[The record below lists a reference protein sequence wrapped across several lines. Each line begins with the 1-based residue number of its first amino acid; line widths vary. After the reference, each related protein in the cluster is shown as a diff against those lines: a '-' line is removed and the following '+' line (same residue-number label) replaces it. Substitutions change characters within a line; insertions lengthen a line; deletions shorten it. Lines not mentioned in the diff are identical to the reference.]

1 MMTFLYR
8 LYQLLIFFPLFI
20 VVTILVALT
29 TALGCM
35 VGLLALVLPSVLVAF
50 GDGSPSAP
58 SSFRSKSKDESIFS
72 ADRATSSQP
81 TTKVHSTSSSY
92 QASSDENLSG

>member
-29 TALGCM
+29 TALG
-35 VGLLALVLPSVLVAF
+35 
-50 GDGSPSAP
+50 
-58 SSFRSKSKDESIFS
+58 
-72 ADRATSSQP
+72 
-81 TTKVHSTSSSY
+81 
-92 QASSDENLSG
+92 LSLIHI